1 MRLRPALLAC
11 GLALALTAT
20 AARADGPPD
29 PLRFFPDRADVVVK
43 VEQPRRLAEGFTRL
57 DAVRELQKIEAVRE
71 LLDSTNA
78 RRAKQLLGYLE
89 KQLGVAYFDM
99 IDRVAG
105 GGIAAGVSLT
115 DAPGAALV
123 VVQSKDEDFLKR
135 YVKLA
140 LEVLDQELARLEVKD
155 RPQKGTYQG
164 FETVRFSDKLYAA
177 VVGSALL
184 LSNQEKVLHL
194 AIDTG
199 RADGKNGVA
208 RLAALKDARRLL
220 PKEPLAW
227 AWLNMERVGKL
238 PQVKAAFAVEEAP
251 KKPATPDDPDKK
263 EPPKNDPEMK
273 KPQTPAASGLGLSF
287 GPWIDAA
294 YKSPFVCAGLCQEG
308 NSYLLSLR
316 VPMGREAQFPHTAM
330 FVPPEGEPG
339 LYPLLEPKGVIL
351 CETFYLDL
359 GSYWERRRD
368 ILGTQGLKQLEEFDK
383 NSGRFLLGAK
393 LSQLLTT
400 AGTQHRFVLS
410 VPAESGYKVKS
421 YQPVPAFAL
430 VSTMRDPV
438 FAKKVDSLLRSASVL
453 ANTQVKVKLAEE
465 MVGDV
470 KLVGYRFPEDGKFP
484 NDTFNLRFGFSPCF
498 ARVGDYFFV
507 CSTIELGRELI
518 GLLEKEGQG
527 PARGQGG
534 LTAHTR
540 VYSSGIAAALKAG
553 EGQLLTQVVL
563 GQALAPDEARAQ
575 VRAFIDLVAR
585 LGHIDLTSTY
595 GPREFHYDLRLSL
608 GR

>member
-1 MRLRPALLAC
+1 MRPHPALLAC

-43 VEQPRRLAEGFTRL
+43 VEQPRRLAEDFTRL

-89 KQLGVAYFDM
+89 KQLGVAYFEM
-99 IDRVAG
+99 VDRVAG

-135 YVKLA
+135 YTKLA

-199 RADGKNGVA
+199 RADGKNSVA
-208 RLAALKDARRLL
+208 RLAALKDARRIL
-220 PKEPLAW
+220 PREPLAW

-238 PQVKAAFAVEEAP
+238 PQVKMLFGPAASEEKP
-251 KKPATPDDPDKK
+251 KPDA
-263 EPPKNDPEMK
+263 PPKNEPEMK
-273 KPQTPAASGLGLSF
+273 KPPTPAASGLGLSF

-316 VPMGREAQFPHTAM
+316 VPMRPEVPFPHTAM
-330 FVPPEGEPG
+330 FVPPEGESG

-351 CETFYLDL
+351 CESFYLDL

-368 ILGTQGLKQLEEFDK
+368 ILGAQGLKHLDEFDK

-400 AGTQHRFVLS
+400 VGTQHRFVLS
-410 VPAESGYKVKS
+410 VPAESGYKVKP

-430 VSTMRDPV
+430 VSTMRDPA
-438 FAKKVDSLLRSASVL
+438 FAKKVESLLRSASVL

-527 PARGQGG
+527 PTRGRGG
-534 LTAHTR
+534 VTAHTR

-575 VRAFIDLVAR
+575 IRAFIDLVAR

-608 GR
+608 GK